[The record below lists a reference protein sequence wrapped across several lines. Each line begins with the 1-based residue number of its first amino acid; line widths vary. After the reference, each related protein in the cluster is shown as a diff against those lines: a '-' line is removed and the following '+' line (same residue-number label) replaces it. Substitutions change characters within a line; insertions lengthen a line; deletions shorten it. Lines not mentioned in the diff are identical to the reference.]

1 MYQMV
6 MSSIGKIKQRIIRG
20 VMLDREKRKK
30 KASLIRGQ
38 KDMGG

>member
-30 KASLIRGQ
+30 ASLIRGQ